1 MFGVSFRAR
10 NLNQGLEVGT
20 GPKLTEKKKM
30 YIFKIQRLKEA
41 TDEVLIY
48 MCVRAYVYIHEEC
61 ILI

>member
-1 MFGVSFRAR
+1 MFGVSFRAC
-10 NLNQGLEVGT
+10 NLNQGLEAGT
-20 GPKLTEKKKM
+20 GPKLTEKKKN
-30 YIFKIQRLKEA
+30 IFKIQRLKEA

>member
-1 MFGVSFRAR
+1 MFGVSFRAC
-10 NLNQGLEVGT
+10 NLNQGLEVET
-20 GPKLTEKKKM
+20 GPKLTEKKM